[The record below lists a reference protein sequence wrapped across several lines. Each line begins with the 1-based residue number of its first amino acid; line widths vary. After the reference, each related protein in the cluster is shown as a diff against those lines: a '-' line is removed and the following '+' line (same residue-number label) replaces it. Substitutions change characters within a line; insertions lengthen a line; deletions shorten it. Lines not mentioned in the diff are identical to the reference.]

1 MRGFAARELEERN
14 HLTTDTAILRN
25 WRDSESYL
33 GHDSAIVWPLF
44 LRVNEDDPAPHH
56 CLTHLSAFAGHSLQ
70 GGKSTDYHSH
80 QDAEQYYYILAGETQ
95 VRIEDDMFPV
105 HEGSVTYFP
114 PGVKHQLVGDD
125 CRDWMQYLIIS
136 CPVDVDAADADVVDV
151 QQSKPRV
158 LNWREAQPALG
169 NHGKAVTWLL
179 LERLG
184 VEQPATDQPCLL
196 AFHYLARQALGRG
209 QASDMH
215 QHDDKEQI
223 YYVTEGEGVVVTE
236 HQAHR
241 VREGDA
247 VYLPRSVPHMI
258 LNDAWDGWLSY
269 LVVS

>member
-1 MRGFAARELEERN
+1 MATPRAVV
-14 HLTTDTAILRN
+14 RN

-33 GHDSAIVWPLF
+33 GHDNAIIWPLL
-44 LRVNEDDPAPHH
+44 LRVSEDDASPYH

-70 GGKSTDYHSH
+70 GGKSTNYHSH
-80 QDAEQYYYILAGETQ
+80 ENAEQYYYILSGEME
-95 VRIEDDMFPV
+95 VRIEDDRFPV
-105 HEGSVTYFP
+105 SEGSVTYFP
-114 PGVKHQLVGDD
+114 PGVKHQLIGDS
-125 CRDWMQYLIIS
+125 CPDWMQYLIIT
-136 CPVDVDAADADVVDV
+136 CPVDAAVDAS
-151 QQSKPRV
+151 QSQSRII
-158 LNWREAQPALG
+158 NWRDASPAIG
-169 NHGKAVTWLL
+169 NHGKAVTWQL

-184 VEQPATDQPCLL
+184 ETEPATDQPCLL

-236 HQAHR
+236 YEAHR

-258 LNDAWDGWLSY
+258 LNDACDDWLSY